1 MNSFR
6 MWSLGLLP
14 LLAGAVLAQ
23 NSVDMTTSPIALLSQ
38 IPQCS
43 VSCVTSTFLDSGCS
57 LDAVAPCICT
67 NVTLLQQMSQC
78 IQSSCTFQDQ
88 LELSSSTGGFCRP
101 YPHASRSWELKL
113 VVAVLSVLAFPIV
126 GLRLITRWK
135 VAGQLELDDWIT
147 LLATICLSPTLACV
161 VSAANLG
168 FGLHFWNIDV
178 ANVQHLMQLSYATQM
193 LYVIVLIMAK
203 LSIVALFGR
212 LFPDHRFQILNKS
225 VMAFLICHGLVFFL
239 VIMFQCTPI
248 SGVWNPT
255 TDQKCVDIQNVAL
268 ASAILGIIEDFFI
281 LGMPIQQLRNLQLG
295 KKKKLAVC
303 FMLSLGSF
311 ACITSIVRL
320 QALVILAKSY
330 DITWD
335 NVDAVKWSITE
346 ISCALICGS
355 LPALRPVFKK
365 IPGLFSTLRGSRAT
379 VEMKGP
385 AGRSS
390 GHLSIRQR
398 GLAAGLRSPVPEPSL
413 SDWEDSYVITIHM
426 AEPADVKMKPLPP
439 SPSRH
444 ESANYQPPRR
454 DSEKS
459 PLSLWMPRTAM
470 LHRTPITLTTPT
482 NVMIPRRKANAES
495 EVDLEGHFSTKIWM

>member
-1 MNSFR
+1 MNSFLR
-6 MWSLGLLP
+6 WSLGLLP

-23 NSVDMTTSPIALLSQ
+23 NSVDVTTSPIALLSQ

-88 LELSSSTGGFCRP
+88 LKLSSSTGGFCRP

-113 VVAVLSVLAFPIV
+113 VVAVLSVLTFPIV
-126 GLRLITRWK
+126 GLRLITRWM
-135 VAGQLELDDWIT
+135 VAGRLELDDWIT
-147 LLATICLSPTLACV
+147 LVATVGQLP
-161 VSAANLG
+161 ANLG

-178 ANVQHLMQLSYATQM
+178 ANAQHLMQLSYATQM
-193 LYVIVLIMAK
+193 LYVIVLIMVK

-212 LFPDHRFQILNKS
+212 LFPDHRFQMLNKS

-248 SGVWNPT
+248 AGVWNPT
-255 TDQKCVDIQNVAL
+255 IAQKCVDIQNVAL
-268 ASAILGIIEDFFI
+268 ASAILSIIEDFFI

-346 ISCALICGS
+346 ISCALMCGS

-365 IPGLFSTLRGSRAT
+365 IPGLFSTLRGSRTT
-379 VEMKGP
+379 VEIKEP

-398 GLAAGLRSPVPEPSL
+398 GLPAGLRSPVPEPSL
-413 SDWEDSYVITIHM
+413 SDSEDSYVITIHM
-426 AEPADVKMKPLPP
+426 AEPADVKMKPLPT

-444 ESANYQPPRR
+444 ESASYQPPCR

-459 PLSLWMPRTAM
+459 PLSLWMPRTA
-470 LHRTPITLTTPT
+470 LLPRTPITLTTPT
-482 NVMIPRRKANAES
+482 NVMIPRRKANAEY
-495 EVDLEGHFSTKIWM
+495 EVDLEGHFSTKI